1 MSFLIQVQDADT
13 KEKKTL
19 PVGEVMATESSDFT
33 AGEKSKLA
41 GIEAEA
47 NNYAHPTTDGNKH
60 LPANGT
66 TNAGKVPTASAVAG
80 VYTLETPATTDITG
94 KVDKITG
101 KGLSEND
108 FTTVLK
114 NKVDGIEAGAQV
126 NVAPTTLDL
135 GAKLTVN
142 GTFKGITMTGTV
154 DTNAVGVGALLA
166 IGTDGNFDEADAD
179 DIAKCYMLALATA
192 TGTGAKTLLLQ
203 GLICNTA
210 WNFNI
215 GLPIYA
221 SITQGTLSQS
231 IVSGTD
237 DVNIMI
243 GFALS
248 ATCIYFNPYMAYVT
262 KT

>member
-1 MSFLIQVQDADT
+1 MQIINSIGSVSA
-13 KEKKTL
+13 E
-19 PVGEVMATESSDFT
+19 T
-33 AGEKSKLA
+33 AASIKSKL
-41 GIEAEA
+41 GLTSETVTGFLDNTGEIS
-47 NNYAHPTTDGNKH
+47 N
-60 LPANGT
+60 PA
-66 TNAGKVPTASAVAG
+66 AS
-80 VYTLETPATTDITG
+80 
-94 KVDKITG
+94 
-101 KGLSEND
+101 
-108 FTTVLK
+108 
-114 NKVDGIEAGAQV
+114 
-126 NVAPTTLDL
+126 APTTLDL
-135 GAKLTVN
+135 GTALTVN
-142 GTFKGITMTGTV
+142 GTFKGITTTAQV

-179 DIAKCYMLALATA
+179 AIANCYMLAMATA
-192 TGTGAKTLLLQ
+192 TGTGSKTLLLQ

-237 DVNIMI
+237 DVNVMI

-248 ATCIYFNPYMAYVT
+248 ATCIYFNPYLAYVT